1 MFCENVLRANSFIS
15 FGRSKNKSLPKS
27 VFGVFQS
34 CLGGDVAVDEPATHR
49 FRWGS
54 LRDERVFDLQFIHLP
69 LGWLSSVD
77 ACSFS

>member
-1 MFCENVLRANSFIS
+1 MFCENVLRANSSSLLADQKINPS
-15 FGRSKNKSLPKS
+15 RSQF
-27 VFGVFQS
+27 FGVFQS

-69 LGWLSSVD
+69 LDWLSSVD